1 NGFTRTRARLRNGS
15 SATGGEAVK
24 SFRERVWR
32 ACKRIPK
39 GRVSTYGEIARFL
52 GCKGASRPAPR

>member
-1 NGFTRTRARLRNGS
+1 MRNGS

-52 GCKGASRPAPR
+52 GCKGASRPALP